1 MTSDAVVDGRKR
13 ERAKMVARKA
23 RQAAI
28 DKTMVSGEDVV
39 PARLSRKI
47 LDVARAQQ
55 REAGVDDASGPR
67 LRGRGAGAA
76 AALAAAGLGGSG
88 SAASRALAASD
99 LAVGGLVELDDDLED
114 DDDDGMDEDGIS
126 AAGVTSGDGG
136 EFAIGGESGELA
148 LDPTGQYVVHS
159 SSTEDVAL
167 FNRLLA
173 SQAAGTTSLST
184 AVASKLDEAE
194 SAAKVAA
201 GRAGD
206 AALGAAAGRA
216 GSVGGASAM
225 ASMGFSPKVI
235 KVFTDVATFLSRYKA
250 GKLPKVM
257 KILPT
262 MAGWDELLGLT
273 APDGWTPH
281 AFFAVTRIFVS
292 NLNDVRAQR
301 FLNLYLLPAVRNDI
315 QSNGNLN
322 YHLYQALRKALYKP
336 AAWYRGVLL
345 PLARSGDCTL
355 REAAIVSSVLTTK
368 RVPQLQSAA
377 AIFVLATMPYSPAVS
392 VFLRVMLSKRYTL
405 TLRVIEALVAHF
417 CGFVRV
423 PGPLPV
429 LWHQA
434 LLVFAQRY
442 GPSTTQAQRDAL
454 KPVLA
459 THVHRAITAEVHTAL
474 FAASPKRAPAAMA
487 GSTGAYGQPAVSAP
501 GPVKGAGSAGG
512 PSSSSSTAASAS
524 AASQRGAL
532 PPTHGVEDA
541 DEDEDM

>member
-1 MTSDAVVDGRKR
+1 
-13 ERAKMVARKA
+13 
-23 RQAAI
+23 
-28 DKTMVSGEDVV
+28 
-39 PARLSRKI
+39 
-47 LDVARAQQ
+47 
-55 REAGVDDASGPR
+55 
-67 LRGRGAGAA
+67 
-76 AALAAAGLGGSG
+76 
-88 SAASRALAASD
+88 
-99 LAVGGLVELDDDLED
+99 
-114 DDDDGMDEDGIS
+114 
-126 AAGVTSGDGG
+126 
-136 EFAIGGESGELA
+136 
-148 LDPTGQYVVHS
+148 
-159 SSTEDVAL
+159 
-167 FNRLLA
+167 
-173 SQAAGTTSLST
+173 
-184 AVASKLDEAE
+184 
-194 SAAKVAA
+194 
-201 GRAGD
+201 
-206 AALGAAAGRA
+206 
-216 GSVGGASAM
+216 M

-235 KVFTDVATFLSRYKA
+235 KVFTDVAAFLSRYKS

-273 APDGWTPH
+273 APDSWTPH
-281 AFFAVTRIFVS
+281 AFYAVTRIFVS

-315 QSNGNLN
+315 QTSSKLN

-355 REAAIVSSVLTTK
+355 REATIVSSVLTTK

-377 AIFVLATMPYSPAVS
+377 AIYVLATMPYSPAVS

-417 CGFVRV
+417 TGFVRV

-434 LLVFAQRY
+434 FLVFAQRY

-459 THVHRAITAEVHTAL
+459 AHVHRAITAEVHTAL
-474 FAASPKRAPAAMA
+474 FAASPKRLAAAA
-487 GSTGAYGQPAVSAP
+487 GNSASSSSAYGQAAVSAP
-501 GPVKGAGSAGG
+501 GPVKGAGSASSLGG
-512 PSSSSSTAASAS
+512 P
-524 AASQRGAL
+524 RGGVL
-532 PPTHGVEDA
+532 PAVAA